1 MTASRFVPTP
11 IDTRPLTDRI
21 DRTELAAFR
30 DTLPKNL
37 RSNSAPNIVGVL
49 LFYAALLAFVT
60 LGAVIIGIDQIG
72 YSPQDDARRLLYF
85 GVYLAPVILGAVI
98 VFRAIRRRR
107 ISRTYR
113 LHRFAEAN
121 GLSHQPVGGMLLYP
135 GMIFRAGHS
144 IESLDVITGADGST
158 VVGNYAY
165 STGSGKSQRSFRWGF
180 ASIALGTSLP
190 HIVLDATGNNSLFGG
205 SNLPVGFSR
214 DQHLE
219 LEGDF
224 SKHFTLYCPRGYE
237 SDALYL
243 FTPDI
248 MARFID
254 HAAELDVEIID
265 DRMYLYSKRDL
276 STIDPATWVWLT
288 TTIAALSEKI
298 DRWQRWRDA
307 RLGNTYVAD
316 DKRGIPQIIRPPRGV
331 ASSGRRLSQRTGWIG
346 IILMGVLFLFG
357 AYSIIEDIVTAI
369 TR

>member
-1 MTASRFVPTP
+1 MTASRFVPTD
-11 IDTRPLTDRI
+11 IDTRPLTERVGRADV
-21 DRTELAAFR
+21 AAYR
-30 DTLPKNL
+30 DTLPRNL
-37 RSNSAPNIVGVL
+37 RANSASSITARL
-49 LFYAALLAFVT
+49 LLCGAILTFVT
-60 LGAVIIGIDQIG
+60 LGAVIIGVDQIG

-85 GVYLAPVILGAVI
+85 ALYLAPIVIGAVV
-98 VFRAIRRRR
+98 VFRTIRRRR
-107 ISRTYR
+107 ITRTYR

-121 GLSHQPVGGMLLYP
+121 GLTHRPVGGPLPYP
-135 GMIFRAGHS
+135 GMIFTAGHS
-144 IESLDVITGADGST
+144 IESLDVLTSSDGST
-158 VVGNYAY
+158 FVGNYAY

-180 ASIALGTSLP
+180 ASMALGTSLP
-190 HIVLDATGNNSLFGG
+190 HIVLDATGNNSLLGG

-214 DQHLE
+214 DQRLE

-265 DRMYLYSKRDL
+265 DRLYLYSKRDL

-298 DRWQRWRDA
+298 ARWQRWRDA

-316 DKRGIPQIIRPPRGV
+316 DKRGMPQIIRPPRGV

-346 IILMGVLFLFG
+346 IIVMGVLFLLG
-357 AYSIIEDIVTAI
+357 VYSIIEDIVTAI
-369 TR
+369 AR